1 MLQEL
6 EQDNLQEIIS
16 TNENVIV
23 QYGATWC
30 GSCRIMKPKMK
41 RLANEYGDVK
51 FLYVDAEKLP
61 ESRKLAAVTNLPT
74 FASFKGGKLIN
85 QTQTNKE
92 ENLKAII
99 DEIANN

>member
-6 EQDNLQEIIS
+6 DQDNLQEIIN

-41 RLANEYGDVK
+41 RLSNEYGGVK

>member
-6 EQDNLQEIIS
+6 ENDNLQDII
-16 TNENVIV
+16 TEKNKVVV
-23 QYGATWC
+23 QYGASWC

-41 RLANEYGDVK
+41 RLAKDYDAVT

-74 FASFKGGKLIN
+74 FATFKDGVLVN

-92 ENLKAII
+92 ENLKALI

>member
-6 EQDNLQEIIS
+6 ESDSLQEVLS
-16 TNENVIV
+16 ENELVLV

-30 GSCRIMKPKMK
+30 GNCRIMKPKMK
-41 RLANEYGDVK
+41 RLSSEFEQIK

-61 ESRKLAAVTNLPT
+61 ESRKLAKVTNLPT
-74 FASFKGGKLIN
+74 FAAFKGGVLVN

-92 ENLKAII
+92 EVLKSLLH
-99 DEIANN
+99 EIADN